1 MLEELGRGRR
11 SFGGLSE
18 ENWGGQRSFGRSEE
32 FLGVRMSFWG
42 GRRSFGRVSE
52 EISGGIGGVWGGP
65 KEFWEVEG
73 VLGGVGRRSL
83 GGGGQR
89 SFGGVGGVLGEAT
102 GMATGI
108 NCQGMT
114 IIIILQV
121 VWGPGDPV
129 NFAVTQQKSFPGE
142 AGFIM
147 QIIPIAL
154 VARPD

>member
-11 SFGGLSE
+11 SFGGLSK
-18 ENWGGQRSFGRSEE
+18 ENWGGRRSFGRSEE

-42 GRRSFGRVSE
+42 SKEFWEGVGGDFGGGVGGVGGGGRRSFGRAKE
-52 EISGGIGGVWGGP
+52 CWG
-65 KEFWEVEG
+65 
-73 VLGGVGRRSL
+73 GRRSF
-83 GGGGQR
+83 G
-89 SFGGVGGVLGEAT
+89 GGVGGVLGEAT

-121 VWGPGDPV
+121 LWGPGDPV
-129 NFAVTQQKSFPGE
+129 NFAVTQPKSFPGE

>member
-1 MLEELGRGRR
+1 MGGSEEFWEVGGVFGSSDEFLGVEGVLGGCRRRFRGGGRRSWGGGRR
-11 SFGGLSE
+11 SFGRAKE
-18 ENWGGQRSFGRSEE
+18 C
-32 FLGVRMSFWG
+32 WG
-42 GRRSFGRVSE
+42 GRRSFG
-52 EISGGIGGVWGGP
+52 
-65 KEFWEVEG
+65 
-73 VLGGVGRRSL
+73 
-83 GGGGQR
+83 
-89 SFGGVGGVLGEAT
+89 GGVGGVLGEAT

-121 VWGPGDPV
+121 LWGPGDPV
-129 NFAVTQQKSFPGE
+129 NFAVTQPKSFPGE

>member
-1 MLEELGRGRR
+1 M
-11 SFGGLSE
+11 GG
-18 ENWGGQRSFGRSEE
+18 SEE
-32 FLGVRMSFWG
+32 FWEVGGVFGSLDEFLG

-52 EISGGIGGVWGGP
+52 EITGG
-65 KEFWEVEG
+65 
-73 VLGGVGRRSL
+73 GGVGGVGGGRRSFGRAKECW
-83 GGGGQR
+83 GGRR
-89 SFGGVGGVLGEAT
+89 SFGGGVGGVLGEAT

-121 VWGPGDPV
+121 LWGPGDPV
-129 NFAVTQQKSFPGE
+129 NFAVTQPKSFPGE

>member
-18 ENWGGQRSFGRSEE
+18 ENWGGRRSFGRSEE

-52 EISGGIGGVWGGP
+52 EISGGIGGVWGGA
-65 KEFWEVEG
+65 EG
-73 VLGGVGRRSL
+73 VLGGRRSVGGGVGRRSL
-83 GGGGQR
+83 GGG
-89 SFGGVGGVLGEAT
+89 SKEFGGVGGVLGEAT

>member
-1 MLEELGRGRR
+1 M
-11 SFGGLSE
+11 GG
-18 ENWGGQRSFGRSEE
+18 SEE
-32 FLGVRMSFWG
+32 FWEVGGVFGSSDEFLG

-52 EISGGIGGVWGGP
+52 EISGGGRRSWGGGS
-65 KEFWEVEG
+65 KEFWEGEG
-73 VLGGVGRRSL
+73 VLGGSEEFR
-83 GGGGQR
+83 
-89 SFGGVGGVLGEAT
+89 GGVGGVLGEAT

-121 VWGPGDPV
+121 LWGPGDPV
-129 NFAVTQQKSFPGE
+129 NFAVTQPKSFPGE

>member
-1 MLEELGRGRR
+1 M
-11 SFGGLSE
+11 GG
-18 ENWGGQRSFGRSEE
+18 SEE
-32 FLGVRMSFWG
+32 FWEVGGVFGSSDEFLG

-52 EISGGIGGVWGGP
+52 EISGGGG
-65 KEFWEVEG
+65 
-73 VLGGVGRRSL
+73 GRRSW
-83 GGGGQR
+83 GGRR
-89 SFGGVGGVLGEAT
+89 SFGRAKECWGGRRSFGGGVGGVLGEAT

-121 VWGPGDPV
+121 LWGPGDPV
-129 NFAVTQQKSFPGE
+129 NFAVTQPKSFPGE

>member
-1 MLEELGRGRR
+1 M
-11 SFGGLSE
+11 
-18 ENWGGQRSFGRSEE
+18 
-32 FLGVRMSFWG
+32 
-42 GRRSFGRVSE
+42 
-52 EISGGIGGVWGGP
+52 
-65 KEFWEVEG
+65 
-73 VLGGVGRRSL
+73 
-83 GGGGQR
+83 
-89 SFGGVGGVLGEAT
+89 AT

-121 VWGPGDPV
+121 LWGPGDPV
-129 NFAVTQQKSFPGE
+129 NFAVTQPKSFPGE

>member
-18 ENWGGQRSFGRSEE
+18 ENWGGRRSFGRSEE

-42 GRRSFGRVSE
+42 VEGVLGGCRRRFRGGVGGVGGGRRSFGRAKE
-52 EISGGIGGVWGGP
+52 CWGGR
-65 KEFWEVEG
+65 K
-73 VLGGVGRRSL
+73 
-83 GGGGQR
+83 
-89 SFGGVGGVLGEAT
+89 SFGGGVGGVLGEAT

-121 VWGPGDPV
+121 LWGPGEPV
-129 NFAVTQQKSFPGE
+129 NFAVTQPKSFPGE

>member
-18 ENWGGQRSFGRSEE
+18 ENWGGRRSFGRSEE

-42 GRRSFGRVSE
+42 
-52 EISGGIGGVWGGP
+52 
-65 KEFWEVEG
+65 VEG
-73 VLGGVGRRSL
+73 VLGGCRRRFRGGGSEELGGVEGVLGGRRSV
-83 GGGGQR
+83 GGVGGV
-89 SFGGVGGVLGEAT
+89 SGGVVGGVLGEAT

-121 VWGPGDPV
+121 LWGPGDPV
-129 NFAVTQQKSFPGE
+129 NFAVTQPKSFPGE

>member
-1 MLEELGRGRR
+1 
-11 SFGGLSE
+11 
-18 ENWGGQRSFGRSEE
+18 
-32 FLGVRMSFWG
+32 MSFWG
-42 GRRSFGRVSE
+42 
-52 EISGGIGGVWGGP
+52 
-65 KEFWEVEG
+65 VEG
-73 VLGGVGRRSL
+73 VLGGCRRRFRGGGGSEELGGVEGVLGGRRSV
-83 GGGGQR
+83 GGVGGV
-89 SFGGVGGVLGEAT
+89 SGGGVGGVLGEAT

-121 VWGPGDPV
+121 LWGPGDPV
-129 NFAVTQQKSFPGE
+129 NFAVTQPKSFPGE

>member
-1 MLEELGRGRR
+1 M
-11 SFGGLSE
+11 GG
-18 ENWGGQRSFGRSEE
+18 SEE
-32 FLGVRMSFWG
+32 FWEVGGVFGSSDEFLG
-42 GRRSFGRVSE
+42 GRRNFGRVSE
-52 EISGGIGGVWGGP
+52 EISGGGSEELGGG
-65 KEFWEVEG
+65 VEG
-73 VLGGVGRRSL
+73 VLGGRRSV
-83 GGGGQR
+83 GGVGGV
-89 SFGGVGGVLGEAT
+89 SGGGVGGVLGEAT

-121 VWGPGDPV
+121 LWGPGDPV
-129 NFAVTQQKSFPGE
+129 NFAVTQPKSFPGE

>member
-18 ENWGGQRSFGRSEE
+18 ENWGGRRSFGRSEE

-52 EISGGIGGVWGGP
+52 EISGGVGGVWGG
-65 KEFWEVEG
+65 VEG
-73 VLGGVGRRSL
+73 VLGGRKSVGGVGGVS
-83 GGGGQR
+83 GGGQR

-121 VWGPGDPV
+121 LWGPGDPV
-129 NFAVTQQKSFPGE
+129 NFAVTQPKSFPGE

-154 VARPD
+154 VARPY